1 MDWSN
6 FVKPIALQTYT
17 LRDAFEKDFHGT
29 LKAVADIG
37 YKGVEISGAY
47 GQTPEQIGKA
57 VKDLGMVV
65 CSNHGRLPTA
75 ETLDEIV
82 AYQRAIGSTKLGS
95 GFGPDDLKTVD
106 GCRAAA
112 AKLEAAAQMLA
123 PYGISVHVHNHFW
136 EFHRVEDGRYAL
148 DVMLEAAPS
157 VMSQL
162 DFYWVAF
169 GKADPVE
176 VLGRIKKRVVLAHV
190 KDGMLGDKPHFKAL
204 GTGQVDL
211 PAAIG
216 ALDRAVT
223 EWLIVEQDQ
232 SDGDMLAD
240 VRNSY
245 EYLTSKGL
253 GVGNRP

>member
-1 MDWSN
+1 M
-6 FVKPIALQTYT
+6 KPIALQSYT

-37 YKGVEISGAY
+37 YKGIEVSGAY
-47 GQTPEQIGKA
+47 GQTPRQIAKA
-57 VKDLGMVV
+57 IADLGMVV
-65 CSNHGRLPTA
+65 CSNHGALPTP
-75 ETLDEIV
+75 ETLEDIV
-82 AYQRAIGSTKLGS
+82 AYQRGIGSTRLGS

-106 GCRAAA
+106 GCKAAA
-112 AKLEAAAQMLA
+112 AKLQAAAEMLT

-157 VMSQL
+157 IKSQL
-162 DFYWVAF
+162 DVYWVAF
-169 GKADPVE
+169 GGADPVE
-176 VLGRIKKRVVLAHV
+176 VLGRIGKRVELAHI
-190 KDGMLGDKPHFKAL
+190 KDGMLGDKAHFKAL

-216 ALDRAVT
+216 ALDPDVV

-240 VRNSY
+240 VKTSY
-245 EYLTSKGL
+245 DYLVSKGL
-253 GVGNRP
+253 ASGRK

>member
-1 MDWSN
+1 
-6 FVKPIALQTYT
+6 VKPIALQTYT

-37 YKGVEISGAY
+37 YKGAEISGAY
-47 GQTPEQIGKA
+47 GQTPDQIAKA
-57 VKDLGMVV
+57 VADLGMVV

-75 ETLDEIV
+75 DTLDEVIE
-82 AYQRAIGSTKLGS
+82 YQQGIGSTKLVG
-95 GFGPDDLKTVD
+95 GFGPDDLKTIE
-106 GCRAAA
+106 GCKASA
-112 AKLEAAAQMLA
+112 AKLQAAAEMLA
-123 PYGISVHVHNHFW
+123 PHGISVHVHNHYW

-162 DFYWVAF
+162 DLYWVAF

-176 VLGRIKKRVVLAHV
+176 VLGRIGKRVVLAHV
-190 KDGMLGDKPHFKAL
+190 KDGMLGDTAHFKAL

-216 ALDRAVT
+216 ALDPAIT

-240 VRNSY
+240 VATSY

-253 GVGNRP
+253 AAGNR

>member
-1 MDWSN
+1 M
-6 FVKPIALQTYT
+6 KPIALQTYT
-17 LRDAFEKDFHGT
+17 LRDAFDRDFHGT

-37 YKGVEISGAY
+37 YKAVEISGAY
-47 GQTPEQIGKA
+47 GQTPEQIAKA
-57 VKDLGMVV
+57 VADLGMVV
-65 CSNHGRLPTA
+65 CSNHGRLPTP
-75 ETLDEIV
+75 ETLDEII
-82 AYQRAIGSTKLGS
+82 AYQRGIGSTRLVG

-106 GCRAAA
+106 ACKAAA
-112 AKLEAAAQMLA
+112 AKLQAAAEMLA
-123 PYGISVHVHNHFW
+123 PHGISVHVHNHYW

-162 DFYWVAF
+162 DLYWVAF

-176 VLGRIKKRVVLAHV
+176 VLGRIGKRVVLAHV

-204 GTGQVDL
+204 GTGEVDL

-216 ALDRAVT
+216 ALDTAVT

-232 SDGDMLAD
+232 SDGDMLED
-240 VRNSY
+240 VRTSY
-245 EYLTSKGL
+245 LYLTSKGL
-253 GVGNRP
+253 AQGNR